1 MRFYRVKIF
10 KMDKKLLLLFVDSG
24 RYPTLTVFNKEKL
37 GVELALELAEML
49 AIFLG
54 NIKRGCE
61 ITK

>member
-1 MRFYRVKIF
+1 
-10 KMDKKLLLLFVDSG
+10 MDKKLLLLFVDSG
-24 RYPTLTVFNKEKL
+24 RYPTLTEFNKEKM